1 MRFTFAL
8 AFLLA
13 GCSPEPS
20 DRLQDPGPVAD
31 LVITGGQIVDLQT
44 GQLINGHS
52 IVING
57 NRIDAI
63 VESEDVPESSREF
76 QAEGLFII
84 PGLWDMHA
92 HALYDRWPL
101 TDNGELY
108 TWGPYMD
115 LMLAHGVTG
124 FRDMWGIPET
134 IRQARAEIASGER
147 AGPRFIAAGLTMGWF
162 EYMAGLEKA
171 QTEAEAR
178 ALVRKAKA
186 DGADF
191 IKFGLYNPA
200 FLLAPVVDEARTL
213 GLDVVGHVPT
223 DMTAFEA
230 AETGMRSLEHSFGV
244 IQGCTANG
252 DELIE
257 MARLEFKESGTFS
270 FPLILHTHPL
280 FAEFDEAACSQQAK
294 QLARQE
300 VWLGPTVALWEAKAN
315 AVNIDIET
323 DPRFD
328 LVNAEDRDTWI
339 GSQEYWRKRTKETGD
354 LTQRLYDVRLRLIKT
369 MHDNGVPILAGSDFM
384 NFSATPGMGLI
395 DELSN
400 YQKAGL
406 SPLDALRTA
415 TVEPA
420 RYLRQTDDFGAV
432 ESGKIADLVVL
443 SKNPLEDI
451 ENVATTYAVVAG
463 GALLDRNSLDQLIE
477 NAKRTLRSASQGD
490 E

>member
-1 MRFTFAL
+1 MRYAFGLAL
-8 AFLLA
+8 LIM
-13 GCSPEPS
+13 GCSTESSNRQPKP
-20 DRLQDPGPVAD
+20 RPVAD
-31 LVITGGQIVDLQT
+31 LVITGGQIVDVRT

-57 NRIDAI
+57 DRIDAI
-63 VESEDVPESSREF
+63 VVSEDAPESAREF
-76 QAEGLFII
+76 AADGHFII

-92 HALYDRWPL
+92 HALYEKWPL
-101 TDNGELY
+101 TDDGEPY

-124 FRDMWGIPET
+124 FRDMWGTPGA
-134 IRQARAEIASGER
+134 IRQARAEIASGDR

-178 ALVRKAKA
+178 ALVRKAKS

-200 FLLAPVVDEARTL
+200 YLLAPVVDEARTL
-213 GLDVVGHVPT
+213 GLDVVGHVPP
-223 DMTAFEA
+223 DMTATEA

-244 IQGCTANG
+244 IQGCTADG
-252 DELIE
+252 EGLFE
-257 MARLEFKESGTFS
+257 VARLEFQESGTFS
-270 FPLILHTHPL
+270 FPMILHSDPL
-280 FAEFDEAACSQQAK
+280 LAEFDEVACSRQAK
-294 QLARQE
+294 QLAMLE

-315 AVNIDIET
+315 AASIDIET
-323 DPRFD
+323 DPRFE
-328 LVNAEDRDTWI
+328 LVNAGDRDIWI
-339 GSQEYWRKRTKETGD
+339 DSHEYWRGRLEETGD

-369 MHDNGVPILAGSDFM
+369 MHDNGVSILAGSDFM
-384 NFSATPGMGLI
+384 NLAATPGMGLI
-395 DELSN
+395 DELRN

-420 RYLRQTDDFGAV
+420 RYLRQTDDFGAI
-432 ESGKIADLVVL
+432 EAGKIADLVFL

-451 ENVATTYAVVAG
+451 ENVATTRAVVAAG
-463 GALLDRNSLDQLIE
+463 TLLDRNALDRLID
-477 NAKRTLRSASQGD
+477 NAKKSLH
-490 E
+490 